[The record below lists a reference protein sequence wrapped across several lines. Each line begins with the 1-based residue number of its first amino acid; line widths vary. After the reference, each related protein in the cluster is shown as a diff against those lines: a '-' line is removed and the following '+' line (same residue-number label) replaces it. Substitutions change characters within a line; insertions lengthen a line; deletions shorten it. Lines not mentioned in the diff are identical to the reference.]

1 MFKLSP
7 EAALDGVVSVET
19 KFISE
24 YLPYTDGDYV
34 KVYIYGL
41 FLAAR
46 NADKDNTVEMICR
59 RLSLEAAT
67 VNAAIDYWTECG
79 LMMRVGDDVTYLST
93 RTVRPK
99 IKNFDIDKYAE
110 FNRQAQFYIT
120 QRMIDNKEYN
130 EYYSLM
136 EKYGLEWQA
145 MTLVIKYCVD
155 LKGENV
161 SCQYITAVARGLA
174 EEGYRT
180 HDAVMEKLDEYGVYY
195 NDLCAVMSALGGKRP
210 DHEAV
215 KLYKKW
221 VREYKF
227 DRDVVLAVARTVKRG
242 GIAVLDKMLTG
253 YKVGG
258 LFTAD
263 AIAAYEAERKSLLA
277 LAKAVNKAI
286 GTYYEN
292 VEPEIAVYIKPW
304 LALGLTDK
312 AILALADYCMKNN
325 LKTLSDL
332 DVVARDCFAAG
343 VVTESDVKRRV
354 ERENRFDDGISAVM
368 KITGVRGAIK
378 DVYRAYYSSWAD
390 KMNMPADV
398 IEYGAG
404 LAVGKANPF
413 AYLNRILSA
422 WSDAGVKTIDGAK
435 ARAAAMTEAAATAPA
450 SNVKAAVV
458 ERYSAEELDA
468 LITHLTD
475 ED

>member
-7 EAALDGVVSVET
+7 EAALDGVVTVET

-24 YLPYTDGDYV
+24 YLPYADGDYV

-59 RLSLEAAT
+59 RLSLEAET
-67 VNAAIDYWTECG
+67 VNAAVDYWTECG
-79 LMMRVGDDVTYLST
+79 LMARIGDDITYLST
-93 RTVRPK
+93 RTVRAK
-99 IKNFDIDKYAE
+99 IKNFDVDKYAE
-110 FNRQAQFYIT
+110 FNRQAQLYIK
-120 QRMIDNKEYN
+120 QRMIDNKEFN
-130 EYYSLM
+130 EYYLLM
-136 EKYGLEWQA
+136 DRYGLEWQA
-145 MTLVIKYCVD
+145 MTLVIKYCAD
-155 LKGENV
+155 IKGDGV
-161 SCQYITAVARGLA
+161 SCPYIISVARSLA
-174 EEGYRT
+174 EDGYRT
-180 HDAVMEKLDEYGVYY
+180 HDAVMEKLDEFGVYY
-195 NDLCAVMSALGGKRP
+195 NDVCAVMSALGGKRP

-227 DRDVVLAVARTVKRG
+227 DGEVVLAVARNIKRG
-242 GIAVLDKMLTG
+242 GITVLDKKLTD
-253 YKVGG
+253 YRDGG
-258 LFTAD
+258 LFTVAD
-263 AIAAYEAERKSLLA
+263 INAYEDERKALYT

-292 VEPEIAVYIKPW
+292 VDPVVAVYVKPW
-304 LALGLTDK
+304 LSLGFSDK
-312 AILALADYCMKNN
+312 AILALADYCMKSN

-332 DVVARDCFAAG
+332 DVVVRDCFAAG
-343 VVTESDVKRRV
+343 IVTEADVKRRV
-354 ERENRFDDGISAVM
+354 ARENGYDDDICALM
-368 KITGVRGAIK
+368 KIMGVRGAVK
-378 DVYRAYYSSWAD
+378 DTYRAYYSGWIE
-390 KMNMPADV
+390 KLGLPKDV

-404 LAVGKANPF
+404 LAVGKANGF

-422 WSDAGVKTIDGAK
+422 WSGAGVKTLDRAK
-435 ARAAAMTEAAATAPA
+435 AQSAVGAEAAATAAPSGA
-450 SNVKAAVV
+450 TVV